1 MKFDIYERYRR
12 NRLSRSLYRAILAV
26 FLTIFCTL
34 VLLASE
40 KSPGKAPSAVQVGIK
55 DVIIEPVENLRLWLA
70 FKQYV

>member
-26 FLTIFCTL
+26 VLTVSCTL

-40 KSPGKAPSAVQVGIK
+40 KSPGKAPPAVQVGIK
-55 DVIIEPVENLRLWLA
+55 DVTIEPVEDPRLWLA
-70 FKQYV
+70 FVQYV